1 VPATYNNTA
10 AATEK
15 CDFSL
20 GSKRWLLCK
29 LLSALEE
36 NFFAQQLASVT
47 NSMVPNLIP
56 KPSCKASQYKK
67 KQL

>member
-1 VPATYNNTA
+1 MAFVQIT
-10 AATEK
+10 
-15 CDFSL
+15 
-20 GSKRWLLCK
+20 
-29 LLSALEE
+29 LSALEE

-67 KQL
+67 KHL

>member
-1 VPATYNNTA
+1 MAFVQIT
-10 AATEK
+10 
-15 CDFSL
+15 
-20 GSKRWLLCK
+20 
-29 LLSALEE
+29 LSALEE

-67 KQL
+67 KTSLKTNIDCKKKQKKNHATFLQ